1 MALEKLAFG
10 GEEFKYDTLAG
21 ISSRFAIGNRDIAD
35 VKELTANSLFAEPKS
50 AAVPV
55 PSILSSETAAQ
66 AQAKSPENLLIST
79 KPPKSTADEEQFISV
94 PDSPTAAPAVVSP
107 NTARHVNK
115 TGPEGG
121 AEPGLLAQELPWNQA
136 SVNIRSPL
144 LRLHTEIVEFCRFL
158 EPTAE
163 EAAMREAAT
172 QRVRQSITEVY
183 ASASVQVFGSF
194 VTGLYLPTSDIDLV
208 VMDSGAH
215 DVKIALKALSNK
227 LGNTGIATKIQVVAN
242 AKVPIIKFVE
252 VQSNINFDI
261 SFDVA
266 NGPIAAGFVR
276 DLMDTLPPM
285 KPLVLVLKIFLQQR
299 SFNEVYQGGIGSYAL
314 FVMVAAFLLLHPS
327 RHPSRPGSKRAG
339 SLENSLGVLLVDFF
353 RLMGRTLNT
362 DEVGISCSHGGAFY
376 NKIDAEKE
384 QPQRMY
390 MLSVEDPADSAND
403 LCRGSWNILKVKQAW
418 DFAYQQLTAPSD
430 PSESL
435 LERIIRVDTVLTDRP
450 RPADPEVPE
459 QLEQQIRDEM
469 HHRSKRSRKEHKH
482 RDKESRHGNQDK
494 EKDREGRHK
503 DKKRRRERSL
513 EFSDPDPDV
522 HPDRDRTHRSSSRD
536 ENKRQRRHK
545 DHKLRKSDRHRSSR
559 EVSPCDVRHTKHIR
573 FSE

>member
-66 AQAKSPENLLIST
+66 AQVLLGENLYTCVVQKLNTVPKCKFLQQAKSPENLLIST

-144 LRLHTEIVEFCRFL
+144 LRLHTGMSPWLSCLHAWHRTCYLLVISCDCLLQCRKWCRSCGAFIQAHSVYLFTCSLIHSYIHSFICSIHALNHLFVLLLMQHDCPYSCVMLADWRILVAEIVEFCRFL

-194 VTGLYLPTSDIDLV
+194 VTGQLCILQD
-208 VMDSGAH
+208 AH
-215 DVKIALKALSNK
+215 SALRSCTCRLHCAGTDAACETYTQHNDNTNAL
-227 LGNTGIATKIQVVAN
+227 
-242 AKVPIIKFVE
+242 
-252 VQSNINFDI
+252 
-261 SFDVA
+261 
-266 NGPIAAGFVR
+266 
-276 DLMDTLPPM
+276 
-285 KPLVLVLKIFLQQR
+285 
-299 SFNEVYQGGIGSYAL
+299 
-314 FVMVAAFLLLHPS
+314 
-327 RHPSRPGSKRAG
+327 
-339 SLENSLGVLLVDFF
+339 
-353 RLMGRTLNT
+353 
-362 DEVGISCSHGGAFY
+362 
-376 NKIDAEKE
+376 
-384 QPQRMY
+384 
-390 MLSVEDPADSAND
+390 
-403 LCRGSWNILKVKQAW
+403 
-418 DFAYQQLTAPSD
+418 
-430 PSESL
+430 
-435 LERIIRVDTVLTDRP
+435 
-450 RPADPEVPE
+450 
-459 QLEQQIRDEM
+459 
-469 HHRSKRSRKEHKH
+469 
-482 RDKESRHGNQDK
+482 
-494 EKDREGRHK
+494 
-503 DKKRRRERSL
+503 
-513 EFSDPDPDV
+513 
-522 HPDRDRTHRSSSRD
+522 
-536 ENKRQRRHK
+536 
-545 DHKLRKSDRHRSSR
+545 
-559 EVSPCDVRHTKHIR
+559 
-573 FSE
+573 

>member
-10 GEEFKYDTLAG
+10 GEDFKYDTLAG
-21 ISSRFAIGNRDIAD
+21 IASRFAIGNRDIAD
-35 VKELTANSLFAEPKS
+35 VKGLTASSLFTEPKA

-55 PSILSSETAAQ
+55 PSILPSETAVQ
-66 AQAKSPENLLIST
+66 AEAPENLLTST
-79 KPPKSTADEEQFISV
+79 TPTKSKTDEEQFISV

-107 NTARHVNK
+107 DTARHMNR

-121 AEPGLLAQELPWNQA
+121 AEPGLPAQELPWNQA

-158 EPTAE
+158 EPTTE

-172 QRVRQSITEVY
+172 QRVRQSIIEVY

-208 VMDSGAH
+208 VMDSGAD
-215 DVKIALKALSNK
+215 DVKIALKALSHK
-227 LGNTGIATKIQVVAN
+227 LGNTGIAIKIQVVAN

-266 NGPIAAGFVR
+266 NGPVAAGFVR

-435 LERIIRVDTVLTDRP
+435 LERIIRVDAVLTDRP
-450 RPADPEVPE
+450 PPADPEVPE
-459 QLEQQIRDEM
+459 QLEQQIREEM
-469 HHRSKRSRKEHKH
+469 HHRSKHSRKEHTH
-482 RDKESRHGNQDK
+482 RDKDSRHRGQEK

-513 EFSDPDPDV
+513 EYSDPDPDV
-522 HPDRDRTHRSSSRD
+522 QPDRA
-536 ENKRQRRHK
+536 RRIVPTDLLHA
-545 DHKLRKSDRHRSSR
+545 
-559 EVSPCDVRHTKHIR
+559 
-573 FSE
+573 